1 MKKIQTISPLDE
13 LQRPFPMG
21 TGAMTPNIMLGKN
34 FLEENPKKTLS
45 VDSCWI
51 DDCFLSP
58 EDFKL
63 ELRREKRRV
72 ERSAV
77 PMSIVLLELEESALN
92 NKYQLKQLL
101 NFLRTRTRETD
112 IKGWVHS
119 KAIGLIFLDTNDA
132 GLKKCVDL
140 IAEANGNGLFSVVM
154 GTYPDSLFE
163 ELLDETKAEPDF
175 FLHDLDQA
183 SEGRTFSLFF
193 KRGLDLFGSL
203 IGLLLFSPLMAL
215 TALAIK
221 VSSPGPV
228 IFKQIRLGRKGKR
241 FPFYKFR
248 SMEVNNDDRVHRE
261 YLANLIEGNHKA
273 LNSGKGDEPFFK
285 IKNDTRITT
294 VGRIIRK
301 LSIDELPQFFNV
313 LKGEMSLVGPRPP
326 IPYEV
331 EKYKSWHLR
340 RILEIKPGIT
350 GLWQVDGR
358 SRTTF
363 DEMVR
368 LDLRYVKDWSFWL
381 DIKILLKTVLA
392 VLETKGAA

>member
-1 MKKIQTISPLDE
+1 MKKIQTVPPLDE
-13 LQRPFPMG
+13 CQPSFPMG
-21 TGAMTPNIMLGKN
+21 TGTVTQNKMLEKN
-34 FLEENPKKTLS
+34 FLEENLKKTRS
-45 VDSCWI
+45 MERVWI

-58 EDFKL
+58 EDFRM

-77 PMSIVLLELEESALN
+77 PMSIVLLELQESVLN
-92 NKYQLKQLL
+92 NQYQLKQLL
-101 NFLRTRTRETD
+101 HFLRAKTRETD

-119 KAIGLIFLDTNDA
+119 KAIGLIFLDTNDT

-140 IAEANGNGLFSVVM
+140 IVEANGDGLFSVVM

-183 SEGRTFSLFF
+183 SEGQTFSLFF
-193 KRGLDLFGSL
+193 KRGLDLFGAL
-203 IGLLLFSPLMAL
+203 VGLLLFSPLMAL

-261 YLANLIEGNHKA
+261 YLANLIEGKHEA
-273 LNSGKGDEPFFK
+273 LNSGKEDEPFFK
-285 IKNDTRITT
+285 IKNDTRITR

-301 LSIDELPQFFNV
+301 LSIDELPQFLNV

-326 IPYEV
+326 ILYEV

-340 RILEIKPGIT
+340 RILEVKPGIT

-358 SRTTF
+358 SRTSF
-363 DEMVR
+363 DDMVR
-368 LDLRYVKDWSFWL
+368 LDLRYVKDWSFWM
-381 DIKILLKTVLA
+381 DIKILLKTVSA
-392 VLETKGAA
+392 VLKTKGAA